1 MNDSIQ
7 DRHLLCGGI
16 LVGWEA
22 IGIWRGSLVRQDMF
36 HEHFWLG
43 AVSWTYIILNIH
55 SIPPDNEHRFSPP
68 NDWNQHHGFLS
79 SLSVLALLV
88 SCTLRTLRELLLP
101 SVASLRFSY
110 LWFLVASRCFCR
122 TLLPCL
128 MVGLLLSRASSL
140 VNGSVAVSGYRRSSS
155 HGGPAAWYC
164 TPSWHHRSVRSASR
178 KVVILLRSC

>member
-1 MNDSIQ
+1 
-7 DRHLLCGGI
+7 
-16 LVGWEA
+16 
-22 IGIWRGSLVRQDMF
+22 
-36 HEHFWLG
+36 
-43 AVSWTYIILNIH
+43 
-55 SIPPDNEHRFSPP
+55 
-68 NDWNQHHGFLS
+68 
-79 SLSVLALLV
+79 V

-178 KVVILLRSC
+178 KVVILLRSSLPRTSWVVYSRVPCLIPVARLQLSTLSLEASLCHPPHCPPPRGGTSVGPVVVLLYLGD